1 MKKMRKMICMMVIYF
16 MVTVFRI
23 KSFISNQKKEV
34 KKIKNSIK
42 RGIENRK
49 EITTNVLKRA
59 TAILLEVYLSGM
71 VKKTLQ
77 MLTGL
82 NGIMLFIAVIKK
94 RDNLIDIH
102 GKLTK
107 VFSAASLIWRLIETG
122 IEVCV

>member
-42 RGIENRK
+42 REIENRK

-82 NGIMLFIAVIKK
+82 NGIMLFIAVVKK

-107 VFSAASLIWRLIETG
+107 VFSTASLVWRLIETG

>member
-82 NGIMLFIAVIKK
+82 NGIMLFIAVVKK

-107 VFSAASLIWRLIETG
+107 VFSTASLVWRLIETG

>member
-42 RGIENRK
+42 REIENRK

-59 TAILLEVYLSGM
+59 TAILLEVYLSGI

-82 NGIMLFIAVIKK
+82 NGIMLFIAVVKK
-94 RDNLIDIH
+94 RDKLIDIH

-107 VFSAASLIWRLIETG
+107 VFSTASLVWRLIETG